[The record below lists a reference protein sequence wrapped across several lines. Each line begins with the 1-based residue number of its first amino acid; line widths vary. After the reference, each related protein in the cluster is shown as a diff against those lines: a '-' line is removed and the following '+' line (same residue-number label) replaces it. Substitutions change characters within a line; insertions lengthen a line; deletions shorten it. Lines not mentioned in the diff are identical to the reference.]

1 MSNSFIKK
9 IDKKYNF
16 KIEYKL
22 IHNKELLKSR
32 LSEIPKSSGCY
43 LFKDI
48 DNNLL
53 YIGKS
58 KKLRSRVSSYF
69 NNFADLTPRLSLMV
83 RQITEIEI
91 IITDS
96 EYEALNLES
105 NLIKTNKPY
114 FNILLKDDKKYP
126 YLCITWSEKYP
137 RIFITRRR
145 RNRNNLDRYYGPY
158 VDVGL
163 LRRTLFTIKK
173 IFPLRQRPRPVYK
186 DRTCLNYS
194 IGRCPGVCQE
204 IISSDDYK
212 KIMKQVSMIFQGRND
227 DLELFL
233 QKKMSQFS
241 DDLDYENAAKI
252 RDQITGLRLLTESQ
266 KISIPDSSINRDIFG
281 IVSEKN
287 VASIQ
292 IFQMRSG
299 KLIGRIGYSQ
309 KLNNEDENLILQ
321 RVLEEHYMNVEG
333 VEIPSEILMQ
343 YNLPK
348 QKTLEDWLTQ
358 LRKNKVKI
366 IIPKRN
372 KKHETVEMVLKNAK
386 LELDRILNGI
396 QDNESAVEDLTQI
409 LELSE
414 QPKRIEGYDISHI
427 QGSDPVASQ
436 VVFIDGIPSKQHYR
450 KYKIKD
456 PNVFIGH
463 SDDFASIYEVIYRR
477 FRKWSRFK
485 ESGGDFSILNDK
497 SNSKLDNELLSDWP
511 DLIMI
516 DGGKGQLNAAIK
528 ALKELNLEEEV
539 AICSLAKKNEEIF
552 IPGFTKSLDTDEN
565 QKGVLLL
572 RRLRDEAHRFALS
585 FHRDKRSK
593 RMNRSQLSQISGL
606 GPSRI
611 RELLEHFKSIDAI
624 RIASKEELSKVK
636 GLGKNSVNDIY
647 AVSYTHLTLPTS
659 DLV

>member
-1 MSNSFIKK
+1 MSNSSIEK
-9 IDKKYNF
+9 INNKYNF

-22 IHNKELLKSR
+22 INNKELLKSR

-69 NNFADLTPRLSLMV
+69 NNYSDLTPRLSLMV

-91 IITDS
+91 IVTDS

-204 IISSDDYK
+204 VISSDDYK

-227 DLELFL
+227 DLEIFL
-233 QKKMSQFS
+233 QKKMLQFS
-241 DDLDYENAAKI
+241 NDLDYENAAKI
-252 RDQITGLRLLTESQ
+252 RDQISGLKLLTESQ

-321 RVLEEHYMNVEG
+321 KILEEHYMNVEP
-333 VEIPSEILMQ
+333 VEIPSEILIQ

-348 QKTLEDWLTQ
+348 QATIEDWLTE
-358 LRKNKVKI
+358 LRKKKVKI
-366 IIPKRN
+366 LIPKRN

-396 QDNESAVEDLTQI
+396 QDNESSIEDLAQI

-436 VVFIDGIPSKQHYR
+436 VVFIDGITSKQDYR

-456 PNVFIGH
+456 PNVFVGH
-463 SDDFASIYEVIYRR
+463 SDDFASIYEVIHRR
-477 FRKWSRFK
+477 FKKWSRFK
-485 ESGGDFSILNDK
+485 KSGGDFSILNDK
-497 SNSKLDNELLSDWP
+497 TNSKLDNELLSDWP

-539 AICSLAKKNEEIF
+539 TICSLAKKNEEIF

-572 RRLRDEAHRFALS
+572 RRVRDEAHRFALS

-624 RIASKEELSKVK
+624 RIASKEDLSKVK

-647 AVSYTHLTLPTS
+647 EYFNEL
-659 DLV
+659 

>member
-1 MSNSFIKK
+1 MSNSSIEK
-9 IDKKYNF
+9 INNKYNF

-22 IHNKELLKSR
+22 INNKELLKSR

-69 NNFADLTPRLSLMV
+69 NNYSDLTPRLSLMV

-91 IITDS
+91 IVTDS

-204 IISSDDYK
+204 VISSDDYK

-227 DLELFL
+227 DLEIFL
-233 QKKMSQFS
+233 QKKMLQFS
-241 DDLDYENAAKI
+241 NDLDYENAAKI
-252 RDQITGLRLLTESQ
+252 RDQISGLKLLTESQ

-309 KLNNEDENLILQ
+309 KLNKEDENLILQ
-321 RVLEEHYMNVEG
+321 KILEEHYMNVEP
-333 VEIPSEILMQ
+333 VEIPSEILIQ

-348 QKTLEDWLTQ
+348 QATIEDWLTE
-358 LRKNKVKI
+358 LRKKKVKI
-366 IIPKRN
+366 LIPKRN

-396 QDNESAVEDLTQI
+396 QDNESSIEDLAQI

-436 VVFIDGIPSKQHYR
+436 VVFIDGVPSKQHYR

-463 SDDFASIYEVIYRR
+463 SDDFASIYEVIQRR
-477 FRKWSRFK
+477 FKKWSRFK

-497 SNSKLDNELLSDWP
+497 TNSKLDNELLSDWP

-539 AICSLAKKNEEIF
+539 TICSLAKKNEEIF

-572 RRLRDEAHRFALS
+572 RRVRDEAHRFALS

-624 RIASKEELSKVK
+624 RIASKEDLSKVK

-647 AVSYTHLTLPTS
+647 EYFNEL
-659 DLV
+659 

>member
-1 MSNSFIKK
+1 MSNSSIEK
-9 IDKKYNF
+9 INNKYNF

-22 IHNKELLKSR
+22 INNKELLKSR

-69 NNFADLTPRLSLMV
+69 NNYSDLTPRLSLMV

-91 IITDS
+91 IVTDS

-204 IISSDDYK
+204 VISSDDYK

-233 QKKMSQFS
+233 QKKMLQFS
-241 DDLDYENAAKI
+241 NDLDYENAAKI
-252 RDQITGLRLLTESQ
+252 RDQISGLKLLTESQ

-321 RVLEEHYMNVEG
+321 KILEEHYMNVEP
-333 VEIPSEILMQ
+333 VEIPSEILIQ
-343 YNLPK
+343 YNIPK
-348 QKTLEDWLTQ
+348 QATIEDWLTE
-358 LRKNKVKI
+358 LRKKKVKI
-366 IIPKRN
+366 LIPKRN

-396 QDNESAVEDLTQI
+396 QDNESSIEDLAQI

-436 VVFIDGIPSKQHYR
+436 VVFIDGVPSKQHYR

-463 SDDFASIYEVIYRR
+463 SDDFASIYEVIQRR
-477 FRKWSRFK
+477 FKKWSRFK

-497 SNSKLDNELLSDWP
+497 TNSKLDNELLSDWP

-539 AICSLAKKNEEIF
+539 TICSLAKKNEEIF

-572 RRLRDEAHRFALS
+572 RRVRDEAHRFALS

-606 GPSRI
+606 GPSKI

-624 RIASKEELSKVK
+624 RIASKEDLSKVK

-647 AVSYTHLTLPTS
+647 EYFNEL
-659 DLV
+659 

>member
-1 MSNSFIKK
+1 MSNSSIEK
-9 IDKKYNF
+9 INNKYNF

-22 IHNKELLKSR
+22 INNKELLKSR

-69 NNFADLTPRLSLMV
+69 NNYSDLTPRLSLMV

-91 IITDS
+91 IVTDS

-204 IISSDDYK
+204 VISSDDYK

-227 DLELFL
+227 DLEIFL
-233 QKKMSQFS
+233 QKKMLQFS
-241 DDLDYENAAKI
+241 NDLDYENAAKI
-252 RDQITGLRLLTESQ
+252 RDQISGLKLLTESQ

-321 RVLEEHYMNVEG
+321 KILEEHYMNVEP
-333 VEIPSEILMQ
+333 VEIPSEILIQ

-348 QKTLEDWLTQ
+348 QATIEDWLTE
-358 LRKNKVKI
+358 LRKKKVKI
-366 IIPKRN
+366 LIPKRN

-396 QDNESAVEDLTQI
+396 QDNESSIEDLAQI

-456 PNVFIGH
+456 PNVFVGH
-463 SDDFASIYEVIYRR
+463 SDDFASIYEVIHRR
-477 FRKWSRFK
+477 FKKWSRFK
-485 ESGGDFSILNDK
+485 KSGGDFSILNDK

-539 AICSLAKKNEEIF
+539 TICSLAKKNEEIF

-572 RRLRDEAHRFALS
+572 RRVRDEAHRFALS

-624 RIASKEELSKVK
+624 RIASKEDLSKVK

-647 AVSYTHLTLPTS
+647 EYFNEL
-659 DLV
+659 

>member
-1 MSNSFIKK
+1 MSNPSIKK
-9 IDKKYNF
+9 IDNKYNF

-22 IHNKELLKSR
+22 INNKELLKSR

-43 LFKDI
+43 IFKDI

-58 KKLRSRVSSYF
+58 KTLRSRVSSYF
-69 NNFADLTPRLSLMV
+69 NNFLDLTPRLNLMV
-83 RQITEIEI
+83 RQITEIEV

-145 RNRNNLDRYYGPY
+145 RNRNKIDRYYGPY
-158 VDVGL
+158 VDVGV
-163 LRRTLFTIKK
+163 LRKTLFTIKK

-204 IISSDDYK
+204 IISSEDYK
-212 KIMKQVSMIFQGRND
+212 KTMKQVSMIFQGRND
-227 DLELFL
+227 DLEVFL
-233 QKKMSQFS
+233 EEKMLQYSN
-241 DDLDYENAAKI
+241 DLDYENAAKV
-252 RDQITGLRLLTESQ
+252 RDQISGLKLLTESQ
-266 KISIPDSSINRDIFG
+266 KISIPDSSVNRDIFG

-287 VASIQ
+287 LASIQ

-309 KLNNEDENLILQ
+309 KLNNQDEILILQ

-333 VEIPSEILMQ
+333 VEIPSEILLQ
-343 YNLPK
+343 HKLPK
-348 QKTLEDWLTQ
+348 QTPIEDWLTE
-358 LRKNKVKI
+358 LRKKKVKL

-372 KKHETVEMVLKNAK
+372 KKYATVEMVLKNAK

-396 QDNESAVEDLTQI
+396 QDNELAIEDLTQI
-409 LELSE
+409 LDLSD

-427 QGSDPVASQ
+427 QGTDPVASQ
-436 VVFIDGIPSKQHYR
+436 VVFIDGIPSKQNYR
-450 KYKIKD
+450 KYKIND
-456 PNVFIGH
+456 SNVFIGH
-463 SDDFASIYEVIYRR
+463 SDDFASIYEVIHRR

-485 ESGGDFSILNDK
+485 NNGGDFSIFRDK
-497 SNSKLDNELLSDWP
+497 KNNSKLSNELFSDWP

-528 ALKELNLEEEV
+528 ALIELNLEEEV
-539 AICSLAKKNEEIF
+539 TICSLAKKNEEIF
-552 IPGFTKSLDTDEN
+552 IPGVSKPLNTDQS

-572 RRLRDEAHRFALS
+572 RRIRDEAHRFALS
-585 FHRDKRSK
+585 FHREKRSK
-593 RMNRSQLSQISGL
+593 RMNRSQLSQIVGL

-611 RELLEHFKSIDAI
+611 KELLQHFKSIDAI

-636 GLGKNSVNDIY
+636 GLGKNTADEIY
-647 AVSYTHLTLPTS
+647 DYFHEI
-659 DLV
+659 

>member
-1 MSNSFIKK
+1 MTNPSTKVSTKVL
-9 IDKKYNF
+9 DKKYNF

-22 IHNKELLKSR
+22 IKNKDLLKSR

-58 KKLRSRVSSYF
+58 KTLRNRVSSYF
-69 NNFADLTPRLSLMV
+69 NNYAELSPRLSLMV

-91 IITDS
+91 IVTDS

-126 YLCITWSEKYP
+126 YLCITWSEQYP
-137 RIFITRRR
+137 RIFITRKR
-145 RNRNNLDRYYGPY
+145 RNRNNFDRYYGPY

-163 LRRTLFTIKK
+163 LRKTLFIIKK

-204 IISSDDYK
+204 IISSEDYK
-212 KIMKQVSMIFQGRND
+212 KTMKQVSMIFQGRND
-227 DLELFL
+227 DLEVFL
-233 QKKMSQFS
+233 ERKMNQYSN
-241 DDLDYENAAKI
+241 DLEFENAAKI
-252 RDQITGLRLLTESQ
+252 RDQISGLKLLTESQ

-281 IVSEKN
+281 IVSEN
-287 VASIQ
+287 NISSIQ

-299 KLIGRIGYSQ
+299 KLIGRIGYTQ
-309 KLNNEDENLILQ
+309 KIDNCDEAEILQ
-321 RVLEEHYMNVEG
+321 RVLEEHYINVEG
-333 VEIPSEILMQ
+333 VEIPSEILLQ
-343 YNLPK
+343 FNLPK
-348 QKTLEDWLTQ
+348 HNTIEEWLSELRQK
-358 LRKNKVKI
+358 KVKL

-372 KKHETVEMVLKNAK
+372 KKFETVEMVLKNAK
-386 LELDRILNGI
+386 LELERILNGI
-396 QDNESAVEDLTQI
+396 QDNESAIEDLTQI
-409 LELSE
+409 LELTN
-414 QPKRIEGYDISHI
+414 QPRRIEGYDISHI
-427 QGSDPVASQ
+427 QGTDPVASQ
-436 VVFIDGIPSKQHYR
+436 VVFIDGIPSKQNYR

-456 PNVFIGH
+456 PNIFIGH

-477 FRKWSRFK
+477 FKKWSKFK
-485 ESGGDFSILNDK
+485 NDGGDISSLQDKKKSTLEND
-497 SNSKLDNELLSDWP
+497 LLTDWP

-516 DGGKGQLNAAIK
+516 DGGKGQLNAALK
-528 ALKELNLEEEV
+528 ALTQLDLHEEV
-539 AICSLAKKNEEIF
+539 NICSLAKKNEEIF
-552 IPGFTKSLDTDEN
+552 IPGFSKSLDTDQN
-565 QKGVLLL
+565 QKGLLLL
-572 RRLRDEAHRFALS
+572 RRVRDEAHRFALS
-585 FHRDKRSK
+585 FHRNKRST
-593 RMNRSQLSQISGL
+593 RMNRSQLSQIPGL

-611 RELLEHFKSIDAI
+611 KDLLEHFNSIDAI

-636 GLGKNSVNDIY
+636 GLGIHSANDIY
-647 AVSYTHLTLPTS
+647 NYFNEL
-659 DLV
+659 

>member
-1 MSNSFIKK
+1 MSNSSIEK
-9 IDKKYNF
+9 INNKYNF

-22 IHNKELLKSR
+22 INNKELLKSR

-69 NNFADLTPRLSLMV
+69 NNYSDLTPRLSLMV

-91 IITDS
+91 IVTDS

-204 IISSDDYK
+204 VISSDDYK

-227 DLELFL
+227 DLEIFL
-233 QKKMSQFS
+233 QKKMLQFS
-241 DDLDYENAAKI
+241 NDLDYENAAKI
-252 RDQITGLRLLTESQ
+252 RDQISGLKLLTESQ

-321 RVLEEHYMNVEG
+321 KILEEHYMNVEA
-333 VEIPSEILMQ
+333 VEIPSEILIQ

-348 QKTLEDWLTQ
+348 QATIEDWLTE
-358 LRKNKVKI
+358 LRKKKVKI
-366 IIPKRN
+366 LIPKRN

-396 QDNESAVEDLTQI
+396 QDNESSIEDLAQI

-463 SDDFASIYEVIYRR
+463 SDDFASIYEVIQRR
-477 FRKWSRFK
+477 FKKWSRFK

-497 SNSKLDNELLSDWP
+497 TNSKLDNELLSDWP

-539 AICSLAKKNEEIF
+539 TICSLAKKNEEIF

-572 RRLRDEAHRFALS
+572 RRVRDEAHRFALS

-624 RIASKEELSKVK
+624 RIASKEDLSKVK

-647 AVSYTHLTLPTS
+647 EYFNEL
-659 DLV
+659 

>member
-1 MSNSFIKK
+1 MSNSSIEK
-9 IDKKYNF
+9 IDNKYNF

-22 IHNKELLKSR
+22 INNKELLKSR

-69 NNFADLTPRLSLMV
+69 NNYSDLTPRLSLMV

-91 IITDS
+91 IVTDS

-204 IISSDDYK
+204 VISSDDYK

-227 DLELFL
+227 DLEIFL
-233 QKKMSQFS
+233 QKKMLQFS
-241 DDLDYENAAKI
+241 NDLDYENAAKI
-252 RDQITGLRLLTESQ
+252 RDQISGLKLLTESQ

-321 RVLEEHYMNVEG
+321 KILEEHYMNVEP
-333 VEIPSEILMQ
+333 VEIPSEILIQ

-348 QKTLEDWLTQ
+348 QATIEDWLTE
-358 LRKNKVKI
+358 LRKKKVKI
-366 IIPKRN
+366 LIPKRN

-396 QDNESAVEDLTQI
+396 QDNESSIEDLAQI

-436 VVFIDGIPSKQHYR
+436 VVFIDGVPSKQHYR

-463 SDDFASIYEVIYRR
+463 SDDFASIYEVIQRR
-477 FRKWSRFK
+477 FKKWSRFK

-497 SNSKLDNELLSDWP
+497 TNSKLDNELLSDWP

-539 AICSLAKKNEEIF
+539 TICSLAKKNEEIF

-572 RRLRDEAHRFALS
+572 RRVRDEAHRFALS

-624 RIASKEELSKVK
+624 RIASKEDLSKVK

-647 AVSYTHLTLPTS
+647 EYFNEL
-659 DLV
+659 

>member
-1 MSNSFIKK
+1 MSNSSIEK
-9 IDKKYNF
+9 IDNKYNF

-22 IHNKELLKSR
+22 INNKELLKSR

-69 NNFADLTPRLSLMV
+69 NNYSDLTPRLSLMV

-91 IITDS
+91 IVTDS

-204 IISSDDYK
+204 VISSDDYK

-227 DLELFL
+227 DLEIFL
-233 QKKMSQFS
+233 QKKMLQFS
-241 DDLDYENAAKI
+241 NDLDYENAAKI
-252 RDQITGLRLLTESQ
+252 RDQISGLKLLTESQ

-321 RVLEEHYMNVEG
+321 KILEEHYMNVEG
-333 VEIPSEILMQ
+333 VEIPSEILIQ

-348 QKTLEDWLTQ
+348 QTTIEDWLTE
-358 LRKNKVKI
+358 LRKKKVKI
-366 IIPKRN
+366 LIPKRN

-396 QDNESAVEDLTQI
+396 QDNESSIEDLAQI

-463 SDDFASIYEVIYRR
+463 SDDFASIYEVIHRR
-477 FRKWSRFK
+477 FKKWSRFK
-485 ESGGDFSILNDK
+485 KSGGDFSILNDK
-497 SNSKLDNELLSDWP
+497 TNSKLDNELLSDWP

-539 AICSLAKKNEEIF
+539 TICSLAKKNEEIF

-572 RRLRDEAHRFALS
+572 RRVRDEAHRFALS

-624 RIASKEELSKVK
+624 RIASKEDLSKVK

-647 AVSYTHLTLPTS
+647 EYFNEL
-659 DLV
+659 

>member
-1 MSNSFIKK
+1 MSNSSIEK
-9 IDKKYNF
+9 INNKYNF

-22 IHNKELLKSR
+22 INNKELLKSR

-69 NNFADLTPRLSLMV
+69 NNYSDLTPRLSLMV

-91 IITDS
+91 IVTDS

-204 IISSDDYK
+204 VISSDDYK

-227 DLELFL
+227 DLEIFL
-233 QKKMSQFS
+233 QKKMLQFS
-241 DDLDYENAAKI
+241 NDLDYENAAKI
-252 RDQITGLRLLTESQ
+252 RDQISGLKLLTESQ

-321 RVLEEHYMNVEG
+321 KILEEHYMNVEP
-333 VEIPSEILMQ
+333 VEIPSEILIQ

-348 QKTLEDWLTQ
+348 QATIEDWLTD
-358 LRKNKVKI
+358 LRKKKVKI
-366 IIPKRN
+366 LIPKRN

-396 QDNESAVEDLTQI
+396 QDNESSIEDLAQI

-436 VVFIDGIPSKQHYR
+436 VVFIDGIPSKQDYR

-456 PNVFIGH
+456 PNVFVGH
-463 SDDFASIYEVIYRR
+463 SDDFASIYEVIHRR
-477 FRKWSRFK
+477 FKKWSRFK
-485 ESGGDFSILNDK
+485 KSGGDFSILNDK
-497 SNSKLDNELLSDWP
+497 TNSKLDNELLSDWP

-539 AICSLAKKNEEIF
+539 TICSLAKKNEEIF

-572 RRLRDEAHRFALS
+572 RRVRDEAHRFALS

-624 RIASKEELSKVK
+624 RIASKEDLSKVK

-647 AVSYTHLTLPTS
+647 EYFNEL
-659 DLV
+659 

>member
-1 MSNSFIKK
+1 MSNASIET
-9 IDKKYNF
+9 INNKYNF

-22 IHNKELLKSR
+22 INNKDLLKSR

-69 NNFADLTPRLSLMV
+69 NNFSDLTPRLSLMV

-91 IITDS
+91 IVTDS

-204 IISSDDYK
+204 VISSDDYK

-227 DLELFL
+227 DLEIFL
-233 QKKMSQFS
+233 QKKMLQFS
-241 DDLDYENAAKI
+241 NDLDYENAAKI
-252 RDQITGLRLLTESQ
+252 RDQISGLKLLTESQ

-321 RVLEEHYMNVEG
+321 KILEEHYMNVEA
-333 VEIPSEILMQ
+333 VEIPSEILIQ

-348 QKTLEDWLTQ
+348 KVTIEDWLTE
-358 LRKNKVKI
+358 LRKKKVKI
-366 IIPKRN
+366 LIPKRN

-396 QDNESAVEDLTQI
+396 QDNESSIEDLAQI

-456 PNVFIGH
+456 PNVFVGH
-463 SDDFASIYEVIYRR
+463 SDDFASIYEVIHRR
-477 FRKWSRFK
+477 FKKWSKFK
-485 ESGGDFSILNDK
+485 KSGGDFSIFNDK
-497 SNSKLDNELLSDWP
+497 TNSKLDNELLSDWP

-528 ALKELNLEEEV
+528 ALKDLNLEEEV
-539 AICSLAKKNEEIF
+539 TICSLAKKNEEIF

-572 RRLRDEAHRFALS
+572 RRVRDEAHRFALS

-611 RELLEHFKSIDAI
+611 RELLDHFKSIDAI

-647 AVSYTHLTLPTS
+647 EYFHEL
-659 DLV
+659 

>member
-1 MSNSFIKK
+1 MSNSSIEK
-9 IDKKYNF
+9 INNKYNF

-22 IHNKELLKSR
+22 INNKELLKSR

-69 NNFADLTPRLSLMV
+69 NNYSDLTPRLSLMV

-91 IITDS
+91 ILTDS

-204 IISSDDYK
+204 VISSDDYK

-227 DLELFL
+227 DLEIFL
-233 QKKMSQFS
+233 QKKMLQFS
-241 DDLDYENAAKI
+241 NDLDYENAAKI
-252 RDQITGLRLLTESQ
+252 RDQISGLKLLTESQ

-321 RVLEEHYMNVEG
+321 KILEEHYMNVEP
-333 VEIPSEILMQ
+333 VEIPSEILIQ

-348 QKTLEDWLTQ
+348 QATIEDWLTE
-358 LRKNKVKI
+358 LRKKKVKI
-366 IIPKRN
+366 LIPKRN

-396 QDNESAVEDLTQI
+396 QDNESSIEDLAQI

-436 VVFIDGIPSKQHYR
+436 VVFIDGIPSKQDYR

-456 PNVFIGH
+456 PNVFVGH
-463 SDDFASIYEVIYRR
+463 SDDFASIYEVIHRR
-477 FRKWSRFK
+477 FKKWSRFK
-485 ESGGDFSILNDK
+485 KSGGDFSILNDK
-497 SNSKLDNELLSDWP
+497 TNSKLDNELLSDWP

-539 AICSLAKKNEEIF
+539 TICSLAKKNEEIF

-572 RRLRDEAHRFALS
+572 RRVRDEAHRFALS

-624 RIASKEELSKVK
+624 RIASKEDLSKVK

-647 AVSYTHLTLPTS
+647 EYFNEL
-659 DLV
+659 

>member
-1 MSNSFIKK
+1 MSNSYIEK
-9 IDKKYNF
+9 IDNKYNL

-22 IHNKELLKSR
+22 INNKDLLKSR

-69 NNFADLTPRLSLMV
+69 NNFSDLTPRLSLMV

-91 IITDS
+91 IVTDS

-186 DRTCLNYS
+186 DRTCLNFS

-204 IISSDDYK
+204 VISSDDYK

-227 DLELFL
+227 DLEIFL
-233 QKKMSQFS
+233 QKKMLQFS
-241 DDLDYENAAKI
+241 NDLDYENAAKI
-252 RDQITGLRLLTESQ
+252 RDQISGLKLLTESQ

-333 VEIPSEILMQ
+333 VEIPSEILIQ
-343 YNLPK
+343 YKLPK
-348 QKTLEDWLTQ
+348 QTTIEDWLTE
-358 LRKNKVKI
+358 LRKKKVKI

-372 KKHETVEMVLKNAK
+372 KKHETVEMVIKNAK

-396 QDNESAVEDLTQI
+396 QDNESSIEDLAQI

-427 QGSDPVASQ
+427 QGTDPVASQ

-456 PNVFIGH
+456 TNVFIGH
-463 SDDFASIYEVIYRR
+463 SDDFASIYEVIHRR

-485 ESGGDFSILNDK
+485 KSGGDFSILNDK
-497 SNSKLDNELLSDWP
+497 TNSKLDNELLSDWP

-516 DGGKGQLNAAIK
+516 DGGKGQLNSAIK

-539 AICSLAKKNEEIF
+539 TICSLAKKKEEIF
-552 IPGFTKSLDTDEN
+552 IPGFTKPLDTDEN

-572 RRLRDEAHRFALS
+572 RRIRDEAHRFALS
-585 FHRDKRSK
+585 FHREKRSK

-624 RIASKEELSKVK
+624 RIATKEDLSKVK

-647 AVSYTHLTLPTS
+647 EYFHEL
-659 DLV
+659 

>member
-1 MSNSFIKK
+1 MSNSSIEK
-9 IDKKYNF
+9 IDNKYNF
-16 KIEYKL
+16 KIDYKL
-22 IHNKELLKSR
+22 INNKELLKSR

-69 NNFADLTPRLSLMV
+69 NNYSDLTPRLSLMV

-91 IITDS
+91 IVTDS

-204 IISSDDYK
+204 VISSDDYK

-227 DLELFL
+227 DLEIFL
-233 QKKMSQFS
+233 QKKMLQFS
-241 DDLDYENAAKI
+241 NDLDYENAAKI
-252 RDQITGLRLLTESQ
+252 RDQISGLKLLTESQ

-321 RVLEEHYMNVEG
+321 KILEEHYMNVEP
-333 VEIPSEILMQ
+333 VEIPSEILIQ

-348 QKTLEDWLTQ
+348 QATIEDWLTE
-358 LRKNKVKI
+358 LRKKKVKI
-366 IIPKRN
+366 LIPKRN

-396 QDNESAVEDLTQI
+396 QDNESSIEDLAQI

-456 PNVFIGH
+456 PNVFVGH
-463 SDDFASIYEVIYRR
+463 SDDFASIYEVIHRR
-477 FRKWSRFK
+477 FKKWSRFK
-485 ESGGDFSILNDK
+485 KSGGDFSILNDK
-497 SNSKLDNELLSDWP
+497 TNSKLDNELLSDWP

-539 AICSLAKKNEEIF
+539 TICSLAKKNEEIF

-572 RRLRDEAHRFALS
+572 RRVRDEAHRFALS

-624 RIASKEELSKVK
+624 RIASKEDLSKVK

-647 AVSYTHLTLPTS
+647 EYFNEL
-659 DLV
+659 

>member
-22 IHNKELLKSR
+22 INNKELLKSR

-233 QKKMSQFS
+233 QTKMSQFS

-485 ESGGDFSILNDK
+485 KCGGDFSILNDK
-497 SNSKLDNELLSDWP
+497 TNSKLDNELLSDWP

-647 AVSYTHLTLPTS
+647 EYFHEL
-659 DLV
+659 

>member
-1 MSNSFIKK
+1 MSNSSIEK
-9 IDKKYNF
+9 INNQYNF

-22 IHNKELLKSR
+22 INNKELLKSR

-69 NNFADLTPRLSLMV
+69 NNYSDLTPRLSLMV

-91 IITDS
+91 IVTDS

-204 IISSDDYK
+204 VISSDDYK

-227 DLELFL
+227 DLEIFL
-233 QKKMSQFS
+233 QKKMLQFS
-241 DDLDYENAAKI
+241 NDLDYENAAKI
-252 RDQITGLRLLTESQ
+252 RDQIAGLKLLTESQ

-321 RVLEEHYMNVEG
+321 KILEEHYMNVEP
-333 VEIPSEILMQ
+333 VEIPSEILIQ

-348 QKTLEDWLTQ
+348 QATIEDWLTE
-358 LRKNKVKI
+358 LRKKKVKI
-366 IIPKRN
+366 LIPKRN

-396 QDNESAVEDLTQI
+396 QDNESSIEDLAQI

-456 PNVFIGH
+456 PNVFVGH
-463 SDDFASIYEVIYRR
+463 SDDFASIYEVIHRR
-477 FRKWSRFK
+477 FKKWSRFK
-485 ESGGDFSILNDK
+485 KSGGDFSILNDK
-497 SNSKLDNELLSDWP
+497 TNSKLDNELLSDWP

-528 ALKELNLEEEV
+528 ALKKLNLEEEV
-539 AICSLAKKNEEIF
+539 TICSLAKKNEEIY

-572 RRLRDEAHRFALS
+572 RRVRDEAHRFALS

-624 RIASKEELSKVK
+624 RIASKEDLSKVK
-636 GLGKNSVNDIY
+636 GLGKNSVDDIY
-647 AVSYTHLTLPTS
+647 EYFHEL
-659 DLV
+659 

>member
-1 MSNSFIKK
+1 MSNSSIEK
-9 IDKKYNF
+9 INNKYNF

-22 IHNKELLKSR
+22 INNKELLKSR

-69 NNFADLTPRLSLMV
+69 NNYSDLTPRLSLMV

-91 IITDS
+91 IVTDS

-204 IISSDDYK
+204 VISSDDYK

-227 DLELFL
+227 DLEIFL
-233 QKKMSQFS
+233 QKKMLQFS
-241 DDLDYENAAKI
+241 NDLDYENAAKI
-252 RDQITGLRLLTESQ
+252 RDQISGLKLLTESQ

-321 RVLEEHYMNVEG
+321 KILEEHYMNVEP
-333 VEIPSEILMQ
+333 VEIPSEILIQ

-348 QKTLEDWLTQ
+348 QATIEDWLTE
-358 LRKNKVKI
+358 LRKKKVKI
-366 IIPKRN
+366 LIPKRN

-396 QDNESAVEDLTQI
+396 QDNESSIEDLAQI

-456 PNVFIGH
+456 PNVFVGH
-463 SDDFASIYEVIYRR
+463 SDDFASIYEVIHRR
-477 FRKWSRFK
+477 FKKWSRFK
-485 ESGGDFSILNDK
+485 KSGGDFSILNDK
-497 SNSKLDNELLSDWP
+497 TNSKLDNELLSDWP

-539 AICSLAKKNEEIF
+539 TICSLAKKNEEIF

-572 RRLRDEAHRFALS
+572 RRVRDEAHRFALS

-624 RIASKEELSKVK
+624 RIASKEDLSKVK

-647 AVSYTHLTLPTS
+647 EYFNEL
-659 DLV
+659 

>member
-1 MSNSFIKK
+1 MSNSSIEK
-9 IDKKYNF
+9 IDNKYNF

-22 IHNKELLKSR
+22 INNKDLLKSR
-32 LSEIPKSSGCY
+32 LSEIPNSSGCY

-58 KKLRSRVSSYF
+58 KKLRSRVSTYF
-69 NNFADLTPRLSLMV
+69 NNFSDLTPRLSLMV

-91 IITDS
+91 IVTDS

-204 IISSDDYK
+204 VISSDEYK

-227 DLELFL
+227 DLQIFL
-233 QKKMSQFS
+233 QKKMLQFS
-241 DDLDYENAAKI
+241 NDLDYENAAKI
-252 RDQITGLRLLTESQ
+252 RDQISGLKLLTESQ

-287 VASIQ
+287 VSSIQ

-333 VEIPSEILMQ
+333 VEIPSEILIQ

-348 QKTLEDWLTQ
+348 QTTIEDWLSE
-358 LRKNKVKI
+358 LRKKKVKI
-366 IIPKRN
+366 LIPKRN

-396 QDNESAVEDLTQI
+396 QDNESSIEDLAQI

-414 QPKRIEGYDISHI
+414 HPKRIEGYDISHI
-427 QGSDPVASQ
+427 QGTDPVASQ

-463 SDDFASIYEVIYRR
+463 SDDFASIYEVIHRR
-477 FRKWSRFK
+477 FRKWSNFK
-485 ESGGDFSILNDK
+485 KSGGDFSILNDK
-497 SNSKLDNELLSDWP
+497 TNSKLNNEILSDWP

-539 AICSLAKKNEEIF
+539 TICSLAKKNEEIF
-552 IPGFTKSLDTDEN
+552 IPGFTRSLDTDEN

-572 RRLRDEAHRFALS
+572 RRIRDEAHRFALS

-624 RIASKEELSKVK
+624 RIASKEDLSKVK
-636 GLGKNSVNDIY
+636 GLGQNSVNDIY
-647 AVSYTHLTLPTS
+647 EYFHEL
-659 DLV
+659 

>member
-1 MSNSFIKK
+1 MSNSSIEK
-9 IDKKYNF
+9 INNKYNF

-22 IHNKELLKSR
+22 INNKELLKSR

-69 NNFADLTPRLSLMV
+69 NNYSDLTPRLSLMV

-91 IITDS
+91 IVTDS

-204 IISSDDYK
+204 VISSDDYK

-227 DLELFL
+227 DLEIFL
-233 QKKMSQFS
+233 QKKMLQFS
-241 DDLDYENAAKI
+241 NDLDYENAAKI
-252 RDQITGLRLLTESQ
+252 RDQISGLKLLTESQ

-321 RVLEEHYMNVEG
+321 KILEEHYMNVEP
-333 VEIPSEILMQ
+333 VEIPSEILIQ

-348 QKTLEDWLTQ
+348 QATIEDWLTE
-358 LRKNKVKI
+358 LRKKKVKI
-366 IIPKRN
+366 LIPKRN

-396 QDNESAVEDLTQI
+396 QDNESSIEDLAQI

-436 VVFIDGIPSKQHYR
+436 VVFIDGIPSKQDYR

-456 PNVFIGH
+456 PNVFVGH
-463 SDDFASIYEVIYRR
+463 SDDFASIYEVIHRR
-477 FRKWSRFK
+477 FKKWSRFK
-485 ESGGDFSILNDK
+485 KSGGDFSILNDK
-497 SNSKLDNELLSDWP
+497 TNSKLDNELLSDWP

-539 AICSLAKKNEEIF
+539 TICSLAKKNEEIF

-572 RRLRDEAHRFALS
+572 RRVRDEAHRFALS

-624 RIASKEELSKVK
+624 RIASKEDLSKVK

-647 AVSYTHLTLPTS
+647 KYFHEL
-659 DLV
+659 

>member
-1 MSNSFIKK
+1 MSNSSIEK
-9 IDKKYNF
+9 INNKYNF

-22 IHNKELLKSR
+22 INNKELLKSR

-69 NNFADLTPRLSLMV
+69 NNYSDLTPRLSLMV

-91 IITDS
+91 IVTDS

-204 IISSDDYK
+204 VISSDDYK

-227 DLELFL
+227 DLEIFL
-233 QKKMSQFS
+233 QKKMLQFS
-241 DDLDYENAAKI
+241 NDLDYENAAKI
-252 RDQITGLRLLTESQ
+252 RDQISGLKLLTESQ

-321 RVLEEHYMNVEG
+321 KILEEHYMNVEP
-333 VEIPSEILMQ
+333 VEIPSEILIQ

-348 QKTLEDWLTQ
+348 QATIEDWLTD
-358 LRKNKVKI
+358 LRKKKVKI
-366 IIPKRN
+366 LIPKRN

-396 QDNESAVEDLTQI
+396 QDNESSIEDLAQI

-456 PNVFIGH
+456 PNVFVGH
-463 SDDFASIYEVIYRR
+463 SDDFASIYEVIHRR
-477 FRKWSRFK
+477 FKKWSRFK
-485 ESGGDFSILNDK
+485 KSGGDFSILNDK
-497 SNSKLDNELLSDWP
+497 TNSKLDNELLSDWP

-539 AICSLAKKNEEIF
+539 TICSLAKKNEEIF

-572 RRLRDEAHRFALS
+572 RRVRDEAHRFALS

-624 RIASKEELSKVK
+624 RIASKEDLSKVK

-647 AVSYTHLTLPTS
+647 EYFT
-659 DLV
+659 

>member
-1 MSNSFIKK
+1 MSNSSIEK
-9 IDKKYNF
+9 IDNKYNF

-22 IHNKELLKSR
+22 INNKKLLKSR

-48 DNNLL
+48 DSNLL

-69 NNFADLTPRLSLMV
+69 NNYSDLTPRLSLMV
-83 RQITEIEI
+83 RQITEIDI
-91 IITDS
+91 IVTDS

-204 IISSDDYK
+204 VISSDDYK

-227 DLELFL
+227 DLEIFL
-233 QKKMSQFS
+233 QKKMLQFS
-241 DDLDYENAAKI
+241 NDLDYENAAKI
-252 RDQITGLRLLTESQ
+252 RDQISGLKLLTESQ

-281 IVSEKN
+281 IVSDKN

-321 RVLEEHYMNVEG
+321 KILEEHYMNVEA
-333 VEIPSEILMQ
+333 VEIPSEILIQ

-348 QKTLEDWLTQ
+348 QATIEDWLTD
-358 LRKNKVKI
+358 LRKKKVKI
-366 IIPKRN
+366 LIPKRN

-386 LELDRILNGI
+386 LELDRIINGI
-396 QDNESAVEDLTQI
+396 QDNESSIEDLAQI

-456 PNVFIGH
+456 PNVVLGH
-463 SDDFASIYEVIYRR
+463 SDDFASIYEVIHRR
-477 FRKWSRFK
+477 FKKWSRFK
-485 ESGGDFSILNDK
+485 ENGGDFSTLNDK
-497 SNSKLDNELLSDWP
+497 TNSKLDNELLSDWP

-539 AICSLAKKNEEIF
+539 TLCSLAKKHEEIF

-572 RRLRDEAHRFALS
+572 RRVRDEAHRFALS

-624 RIASKEELSKVK
+624 RIASKEDLSKVK

-647 AVSYTHLTLPTS
+647 EYFNEL
-659 DLV
+659 

>member
-1 MSNSFIKK
+1 MSNSSIEK
-9 IDKKYNF
+9 INNKYNF

-22 IHNKELLKSR
+22 INNKELLKSR

-69 NNFADLTPRLSLMV
+69 NNYSDLTPRLSLMV

-91 IITDS
+91 IVTDS

-204 IISSDDYK
+204 VISSDDYK

-227 DLELFL
+227 DLEIFL
-233 QKKMSQFS
+233 QKKMLQFS
-241 DDLDYENAAKI
+241 NDLDYENAAKI
-252 RDQITGLRLLTESQ
+252 RDQISGLKLLTESQ

-321 RVLEEHYMNVEG
+321 KILEEHYMNVEP
-333 VEIPSEILMQ
+333 VEIPSEILIQ

-348 QKTLEDWLTQ
+348 QATIEDWLTE
-358 LRKNKVKI
+358 LRKKKVKI
-366 IIPKRN
+366 LIPKRN

-396 QDNESAVEDLTQI
+396 QDNESSIEDLAQI

-436 VVFIDGIPSKQHYR
+436 VVFIDGIPSKQDYR

-456 PNVFIGH
+456 PNVFVGH
-463 SDDFASIYEVIYRR
+463 SDDFASIYEVIHRR
-477 FRKWSRFK
+477 FKKWSRFK

-497 SNSKLDNELLSDWP
+497 TNSKLDNELLSDWP

-539 AICSLAKKNEEIF
+539 IICSLAKKNEEIF

-572 RRLRDEAHRFALS
+572 RRVRDEAHRFALS

-624 RIASKEELSKVK
+624 RIATKEDLSKVK

-647 AVSYTHLTLPTS
+647 EYFNEL
-659 DLV
+659 

>member
-1 MSNSFIKK
+1 MSNSSIEK
-9 IDKKYNF
+9 INNKYNF

-22 IHNKELLKSR
+22 INNKELLKSR

-69 NNFADLTPRLSLMV
+69 NNYSDLTPRLSLMV

-91 IITDS
+91 IVTDS

-204 IISSDDYK
+204 VISSDDYK

-227 DLELFL
+227 DLEIFL
-233 QKKMSQFS
+233 QKKMLQFS
-241 DDLDYENAAKI
+241 NDLDYENAAKI
-252 RDQITGLRLLTESQ
+252 RDQISGLKLLTESQ

-321 RVLEEHYMNVEG
+321 KILEEHYMNVEP
-333 VEIPSEILMQ
+333 VEIPSEILIQ

-348 QKTLEDWLTQ
+348 QATIEDWLTE

-396 QDNESAVEDLTQI
+396 QDNESSIEDLAQI

-456 PNVFIGH
+456 PNVFVGH
-463 SDDFASIYEVIYRR
+463 SDDFASIYEVIHRR
-477 FRKWSRFK
+477 FKKWSRFK
-485 ESGGDFSILNDK
+485 KSGGDFSILNDK
-497 SNSKLDNELLSDWP
+497 TNSKLDNELLSDWP

-539 AICSLAKKNEEIF
+539 TICSLAKKNEEIF

-572 RRLRDEAHRFALS
+572 RRVRDEAHRFALS

-624 RIASKEELSKVK
+624 RIASKEDLSKVK

-647 AVSYTHLTLPTS
+647 EYFNEL
-659 DLV
+659 

>member
-1 MSNSFIKK
+1 MSNSSIEK
-9 IDKKYNF
+9 INNKYNF

-22 IHNKELLKSR
+22 INNKELLKSR

-69 NNFADLTPRLSLMV
+69 NNYSDLTPRLSLMV

-91 IITDS
+91 IVTDS

-204 IISSDDYK
+204 VISSDDYK

-227 DLELFL
+227 DLEIFL
-233 QKKMSQFS
+233 QKKMLQFS
-241 DDLDYENAAKI
+241 NDLDYENAAKI
-252 RDQITGLRLLTESQ
+252 RDQISGLKLLTESQ

-321 RVLEEHYMNVEG
+321 KILEEHYMNVEP
-333 VEIPSEILMQ
+333 VEIPSEILIQ

-348 QKTLEDWLTQ
+348 QATIEDWLTD
-358 LRKNKVKI
+358 LRKKKVKI
-366 IIPKRN
+366 LIPKRN

-396 QDNESAVEDLTQI
+396 QDNESSIEDLAQI

-436 VVFIDGIPSKQHYR
+436 VVFIDGIPSKQDYR
-450 KYKIKD
+450 KYKIRD
-456 PNVFIGH
+456 PNVFAGH
-463 SDDFASIYEVIYRR
+463 SDDFASIYEVIHRR
-477 FRKWSRFK
+477 FKKWSRFK
-485 ESGGDFSILNDK
+485 KSGGDFSILNDK
-497 SNSKLDNELLSDWP
+497 TNSKLNNELLSDWP

-539 AICSLAKKNEEIF
+539 TICSLAKKNEEIF
-552 IPGFTKSLDTDEN
+552 IPGFTKSLETDEN

-572 RRLRDEAHRFALS
+572 RRVRDEAHRFALS

-624 RIASKEELSKVK
+624 RIASKEDLSKVK

-647 AVSYTHLTLPTS
+647 EYFNEL
-659 DLV
+659 

>member
-1 MSNSFIKK
+1 MSNSSIEK
-9 IDKKYNF
+9 IDNKYNF

-22 IHNKELLKSR
+22 INNKELLKSR

-48 DNNLL
+48 ENNLL

-69 NNFADLTPRLSLMV
+69 NNYSDLTPRLSLMV

-91 IITDS
+91 IVTDS

-204 IISSDDYK
+204 VISSDDYK

-227 DLELFL
+227 DLEIFL
-233 QKKMSQFS
+233 QKKMLKFS
-241 DDLDYENAAKI
+241 NDLDYENAAKI
-252 RDQITGLRLLTESQ
+252 RDQISGLKLLTESQ

-321 RVLEEHYMNVEG
+321 KILEEHYMNVEA
-333 VEIPSEILMQ
+333 VEIPSEILIQ

-348 QKTLEDWLTQ
+348 QATIEDWLTE
-358 LRKNKVKI
+358 LRKKKVKI
-366 IIPKRN
+366 VIPKRN

-396 QDNESAVEDLTQI
+396 QDNESSIEDLAQI

-456 PNVFIGH
+456 PNVFVGH
-463 SDDFASIYEVIYRR
+463 SDDFASIYEVIHRR
-477 FRKWSRFK
+477 FKKWSRFK
-485 ESGGDFSILNDK
+485 KGGGDFSILNDK
-497 SNSKLDNELLSDWP
+497 TNSKLNDELLSDWP

-539 AICSLAKKNEEIF
+539 TICSLAKKNEEIF

-572 RRLRDEAHRFALS
+572 RRVRDEAHRFALS

-624 RIASKEELSKVK
+624 RIASKEDLSKVK

-647 AVSYTHLTLPTS
+647 EYFNEL
-659 DLV
+659 

>member
-1 MSNSFIKK
+1 MSNSSIET
-9 IDKKYNF
+9 IDNKYNF

-22 IHNKELLKSR
+22 INNKELLKSR

-69 NNFADLTPRLSLMV
+69 NNFSDLTPRLSLMV

-91 IITDS
+91 IVTDS

-204 IISSDDYK
+204 VISSDDYK

-227 DLELFL
+227 DLEIFL
-233 QKKMSQFS
+233 QKKMLQFS
-241 DDLDYENAAKI
+241 NDLDYENAAKI
-252 RDQITGLRLLTESQ
+252 RDQISGLKLLTESQ
-266 KISIPDSSINRDIFG
+266 KISIPDSLINRDILG

-321 RVLEEHYMNVEG
+321 KVLEEHYMNVEA
-333 VEIPSEILMQ
+333 VEIPSEILIQ

-348 QKTLEDWLTQ
+348 QATIEDWLTE
-358 LRKNKVKI
+358 LRKKKVKI
-366 IIPKRN
+366 LIPKRN

-396 QDNESAVEDLTQI
+396 QDNESSIEDLAQI

-456 PNVFIGH
+456 PNVFVGH
-463 SDDFASIYEVIYRR
+463 SDDFASIYEVIHRR
-477 FRKWSRFK
+477 FKKWSRFK
-485 ESGGDFSILNDK
+485 KSGGDFSILNDK
-497 SNSKLDNELLSDWP
+497 TNSKLDNELLSDWP

-539 AICSLAKKNEEIF
+539 TICSLAKKNEEIF

-572 RRLRDEAHRFALS
+572 RRVRDEAHRFALS

-624 RIASKEELSKVK
+624 RIASKEDLSKVK

-647 AVSYTHLTLPTS
+647 EYFNEL
-659 DLV
+659 

>member
-1 MSNSFIKK
+1 MSNSSIEK
-9 IDKKYNF
+9 INNKYNF

-22 IHNKELLKSR
+22 INNKELLKSR

-69 NNFADLTPRLSLMV
+69 NNYSDLTPRLSLMV

-91 IITDS
+91 IVTDS

-204 IISSDDYK
+204 VISSDDYK

-227 DLELFL
+227 DLEIFL
-233 QKKMSQFS
+233 QKKMLQFS
-241 DDLDYENAAKI
+241 NDLDYENAAKI
-252 RDQITGLRLLTESQ
+252 RDQISGLKLLTESQ

-309 KLNNEDENLILQ
+309 KLNNDDENLILQ
-321 RVLEEHYMNVEG
+321 KVLEEHYMNVEG
-333 VEIPSEILMQ
+333 VEIPSEILIQ

-348 QKTLEDWLTQ
+348 QTTIEDWLTE
-358 LRKNKVKI
+358 LRKKKVKI
-366 IIPKRN
+366 LIPKRN

-396 QDNESAVEDLTQI
+396 QDNESSIEDLAQI

-456 PNVFIGH
+456 PNVFVGH
-463 SDDFASIYEVIYRR
+463 SDDFASIYEVIHRR
-477 FRKWSRFK
+477 FKKWSRFK
-485 ESGGDFSILNDK
+485 KSGGDFSILNDK
-497 SNSKLDNELLSDWP
+497 TNSKLDNELLSDWP

-539 AICSLAKKNEEIF
+539 TICSLAKKNEEIF

-572 RRLRDEAHRFALS
+572 RRVRDEAHRFALS

-624 RIASKEELSKVK
+624 RIASKEDLSKVK

-647 AVSYTHLTLPTS
+647 EYFNEL
-659 DLV
+659 

>member
-1 MSNSFIKK
+1 MSNSSIGK
-9 IDKKYNF
+9 IDNKYNF

-22 IHNKELLKSR
+22 INNKELLKSR

-69 NNFADLTPRLSLMV
+69 NNYSDLTPRLSLMV

-91 IITDS
+91 IVTDS

-204 IISSDDYK
+204 VISSDDYK

-227 DLELFL
+227 DLEIFL
-233 QKKMSQFS
+233 QKKMLQLSN
-241 DDLDYENAAKI
+241 DLDYENAAKI
-252 RDQITGLRLLTESQ
+252 RDQISGLKLLTESQ

-321 RVLEEHYMNVEG
+321 KILEEHYMNVEP
-333 VEIPSEILMQ
+333 VEIPSEILIQ

-348 QKTLEDWLTQ
+348 QATIEDWLTE
-358 LRKNKVKI
+358 LRKKKVKI
-366 IIPKRN
+366 LIPKRN

-396 QDNESAVEDLTQI
+396 QDNESSIEDLAQI

-463 SDDFASIYEVIYRR
+463 SDDFASIYEVIHRR
-477 FRKWSRFK
+477 FKKWSRFK
-485 ESGGDFSILNDK
+485 KIGGDFSILNDK
-497 SNSKLDNELLSDWP
+497 TNSKLDNELLSDWP

-539 AICSLAKKNEEIF
+539 TICSLAKKNEEIF

-572 RRLRDEAHRFALS
+572 RRVRDEAHRFALS

-624 RIASKEELSKVK
+624 RIASKEDLSKVK

-647 AVSYTHLTLPTS
+647 EYFNEL
-659 DLV
+659 

>member
-1 MSNSFIKK
+1 MSNSSIET
-9 IDKKYNF
+9 IDNKYNF

-22 IHNKELLKSR
+22 INNKELLNSR

-69 NNFADLTPRLSLMV
+69 NNFSDLTPRLSLMV

-91 IITDS
+91 IVTDS

-204 IISSDDYK
+204 VISSNDYK

-227 DLELFL
+227 DLEIFL
-233 QKKMSQFS
+233 QKKMLQFS
-241 DDLDYENAAKI
+241 NDLDYENAAKI
-252 RDQITGLRLLTESQ
+252 RDQISGLKLLTESQ

-309 KLNNEDENLILQ
+309 KLNSEDENLILQ
-321 RVLEEHYMNVEG
+321 KILEEHYMNVDA
-333 VEIPSEILMQ
+333 VEIPSEILIQ

-348 QKTLEDWLTQ
+348 QVTIEDWLTD
-358 LRKNKVKI
+358 LKKKKVKVLV
-366 IIPKRN
+366 PKRN

-396 QDNESAVEDLTQI
+396 QDNESSIEDLAQI

-450 KYKIKD
+450 KYKIKN
-456 PNVFIGH
+456 PNVFVGH
-463 SDDFASIYEVIYRR
+463 SDDFASIYEVIHRR
-477 FRKWSRFK
+477 FKKWSRFK
-485 ESGGDFSILNDK
+485 KNGGDFSILNDNT
-497 SNSKLDNELLSDWP
+497 NSKLDNELLSDWP

-528 ALKELNLEEEV
+528 ALKKLNLEDEV
-539 AICSLAKKNEEIF
+539 TICSLAKKNEEIF
-552 IPGFTKSLDTDEN
+552 IPGFNKSLDTDEN

-572 RRLRDEAHRFALS
+572 RRVRDEAHRFALS

-624 RIASKEELSKVK
+624 RIASKEDLSKVK

-647 AVSYTHLTLPTS
+647 EYFNEL
-659 DLV
+659 

>member
-1 MSNSFIKK
+1 MSNSSIEK
-9 IDKKYNF
+9 INNKYNF

-22 IHNKELLKSR
+22 INNKELLKSR

-69 NNFADLTPRLSLMV
+69 NNYSDLTPRLSLMV

-91 IITDS
+91 IVTDS

-204 IISSDDYK
+204 VISSDDYK

-227 DLELFL
+227 DLEIFL
-233 QKKMSQFS
+233 QKKMLQFS
-241 DDLDYENAAKI
+241 NDLDYENAAKI
-252 RDQITGLRLLTESQ
+252 RDQISGLKLLTESQ

-321 RVLEEHYMNVEG
+321 KILEEHYMNVEP
-333 VEIPSEILMQ
+333 VEIPSEILIQ

-348 QKTLEDWLTQ
+348 QATIEDWLTE

-366 IIPKRN
+366 LIPKRN

-396 QDNESAVEDLTQI
+396 QDNESSIEDLAQI

-436 VVFIDGIPSKQHYR
+436 VVFIDGIPSKQDYR

-463 SDDFASIYEVIYRR
+463 SDDFASIYEVIHRR
-477 FRKWSRFK
+477 FKKWSRFK
-485 ESGGDFSILNDK
+485 KSGGDFSILNDK
-497 SNSKLDNELLSDWP
+497 TNSKLDNELLSDWP

-539 AICSLAKKNEEIF
+539 TICSLAKKNEEIF

-572 RRLRDEAHRFALS
+572 RRVRDEAHRFALS

-624 RIASKEELSKVK
+624 RIASKEDLSKVK

-647 AVSYTHLTLPTS
+647 EYFNEL
-659 DLV
+659 

>member
-1 MSNSFIKK
+1 MSNSSIEK
-9 IDKKYNF
+9 INNKYNF

-22 IHNKELLKSR
+22 INNKESLKSR

-69 NNFADLTPRLSLMV
+69 NNYSDLTPRLSLMV

-91 IITDS
+91 IVTDS
-96 EYEALNLES
+96 EYEALNLEA

-233 QKKMSQFS
+233 QTKMSQFS

-485 ESGGDFSILNDK
+485 ENVGDFSILNDK
-497 SNSKLDNELLSDWP
+497 TNSKLDNELLSDWP

-647 AVSYTHLTLPTS
+647 EYFHEL
-659 DLV
+659 

>member
-1 MSNSFIKK
+1 MSNSSIET
-9 IDKKYNF
+9 IDNKYNF

-22 IHNKELLKSR
+22 INNKQLLKSR

-69 NNFADLTPRLSLMV
+69 NNYSDLTPRLNLMV

-91 IITDS
+91 IVTDS

-145 RNRNNLDRYYGPY
+145 RNRKNLDRYYGPY

-163 LRRTLFTIKK
+163 LRKTLFTIKK

-204 IISSDDYK
+204 VISSEDYK

-227 DLELFL
+227 DLEIFL
-233 QKKMSQFS
+233 QKKMVEFS
-241 DDLDYENAAKI
+241 NNLDYENAAKI
-252 RDQITGLRLLTESQ
+252 RDQISGLKLLTESQ

-281 IVSEKN
+281 IVSKKN

-321 RVLEEHYMNVEG
+321 KVLEEHYMNVEG
-333 VEIPSEILMQ
+333 VEIPSEILIQ

-348 QKTLEDWLTQ
+348 IATLEDWLTE
-358 LRKNKVKI
+358 LRKKKVKI
-366 IIPKRN
+366 LIPKRN

-396 QDNESAVEDLTQI
+396 QDTESSIEDLAQI

-456 PNVFIGH
+456 PNVFVGH
-463 SDDFASIYEVIYRR
+463 SDDFASIYEVIHRR
-477 FRKWSRFK
+477 FRKWSIFK
-485 ESGGDFSILNDK
+485 KSGGDFSILNDK
-497 SNSKLDNELLSDWP
+497 TNSKLENELLSDWP

-528 ALKELNLEEEV
+528 ALRELNLEEEV
-539 AICSLAKKNEEIF
+539 TICSLAKKNEEIF

-572 RRLRDEAHRFALS
+572 RRVRDEAHRFALS

-647 AVSYTHLTLPTS
+647 EYFHEL
-659 DLV
+659 

>member
-1 MSNSFIKK
+1 MSNSSIET
-9 IDKKYNF
+9 IDNKYNF

-22 IHNKELLKSR
+22 INNKELLKSR

-69 NNFADLTPRLSLMV
+69 NNFSDLTPRLSLMV

-91 IITDS
+91 IVTDS

-204 IISSDDYK
+204 VISSDDYK

-227 DLELFL
+227 DLEIFL
-233 QKKMSQFS
+233 QKKMLQFS
-241 DDLDYENAAKI
+241 NDLDYENAAKI
-252 RDQITGLRLLTESQ
+252 RDQISGLKLLTESQ

-309 KLNNEDENLILQ
+309 KLNNQDENLILQ
-321 RVLEEHYMNVEG
+321 KILEEHYMNVEA
-333 VEIPSEILMQ
+333 VEIPSEILIQ

-348 QKTLEDWLTQ
+348 QVTIEDWLTE
-358 LRKNKVKI
+358 LRKKKVKI
-366 IIPKRN
+366 LIPKRN

-396 QDNESAVEDLTQI
+396 QDNESSIEDLAQI
-409 LELSE
+409 LELGE

-456 PNVFIGH
+456 PNVFVGH

-477 FRKWSRFK
+477 FKKWSRFK
-485 ESGGDFSILNDK
+485 KSGGDLSIFNDK
-497 SNSKLDNELLSDWP
+497 TNSKLDNELLSDWP

-539 AICSLAKKNEEIF
+539 TICSLAKKNEEIF

-572 RRLRDEAHRFALS
+572 RRVRDEAHRFALS

-624 RIASKEELSKVK
+624 RIASKEDLSKVK

-647 AVSYTHLTLPTS
+647 DYFNEL
-659 DLV
+659 

>member
-1 MSNSFIKK
+1 MSNSSIEK
-9 IDKKYNF
+9 INNKYNF

-22 IHNKELLKSR
+22 INNKELLKSR

-69 NNFADLTPRLSLMV
+69 NNYSDLTPRLSLMV

-91 IITDS
+91 IVTDS

-204 IISSDDYK
+204 VISSDDYK

-227 DLELFL
+227 DLEIFL
-233 QKKMSQFS
+233 QKKMLQFS
-241 DDLDYENAAKI
+241 NDLDYENAAKI
-252 RDQITGLRLLTESQ
+252 RDQISGLKLLTESQ

-309 KLNNEDENLILQ
+309 KLNSEDENLILQ
-321 RVLEEHYMNVEG
+321 KVLEEHYMNVEA
-333 VEIPSEILMQ
+333 VEIPSEILIQ

-348 QKTLEDWLTQ
+348 QATIEDWLTE
-358 LRKNKVKI
+358 LRKKKVKI
-366 IIPKRN
+366 LIPKRN

-396 QDNESAVEDLTQI
+396 QDNESSIEDLAQI

-436 VVFIDGIPSKQHYR
+436 VVFIDGIPSKQDYR

-456 PNVFIGH
+456 PNVFVGH
-463 SDDFASIYEVIYRR
+463 SDDFASIYEVIHRR
-477 FRKWSRFK
+477 FKKWSRFK
-485 ESGGDFSILNDK
+485 KSGGDFSILNDK
-497 SNSKLDNELLSDWP
+497 TNSKLDNELLSDWP

-539 AICSLAKKNEEIF
+539 TICSLAKKNEEIF

-572 RRLRDEAHRFALS
+572 RRVRDEAHRFALS

-624 RIASKEELSKVK
+624 RIASKEDLSKVK

-647 AVSYTHLTLPTS
+647 EYFNEL
-659 DLV
+659 